1 MATGV
6 IQRRFGGTLSKSV
19 TIHFFLVIFNSL
31 VIFLVV
37 NISSDDGAKSMSVRS
52 VSKHVEWSVRW
63 QYAVHVPMGGRL
75 YEQYEGDLVLKRDCL
90 LCSVGWR
97 GSLEA

>member
-6 IQRRFGGTLSKSV
+6 TQRRSGGTLSKSV
-19 TIHFFLVIFNSL
+19 TILFFLFIFNSL

-75 YEQYEGDLVLKRDCL
+75 YMSNMREIRF
-90 LCSVGWR
+90 
-97 GSLEA
+97 